1 MHTTLEYFFFC
12 FGTSQRLSLPRK
24 IWKRSLTLPAAAQT
38 RRVGLTARAPRYA
51 PLGSMGNLLGEV
63 SGCVRGASRPVFR
76 RQRVQSSKILYETS
90 PNAHTRIRRIPT
102 QSPLVCPGKQG
113 ALIKY
118 RSRVRL
124 KQKQKEINLICRCIL
139 VPTSRIRL

>member
-1 MHTTLEYFFFC
+1 MQRVLNPMGKIRNGHYYYAYYSRVVVFFFG
-12 FGTSQRLSLPRK
+12 FGTSQRLSLPRQ

-76 RQRVQSSKILYETS
+76 RGCMQTEGAVHQ
-90 PNAHTRIRRIPT
+90 N
-102 QSPLVCPGKQG
+102 LV
-113 ALIKY
+113 
-118 RSRVRL
+118 
-124 KQKQKEINLICRCIL
+124 
-139 VPTSRIRL
+139 